1 MKKLITALLLLSI
14 TIVSFAKENND
25 SIYRRLPH
33 TVVAAGGAV
42 VINAAVTE
50 GFKHGVHELRPDRT
64 ENNSFPS
71 RHTSWAFTASTV
83 LSNELYRYSPW
94 WSLGAQALSSAVG
107 IREGGVAPSLGL

>member
-64 ENNSFPS
+64 RIIRFRRGILLGFHSFDSVVKRTISLQPMVESWCTGLVICS
-71 RHTSWAFTASTV
+71 R
-83 LSNELYRYSPW
+83 YP
-94 WSLGAQALSSAVG
+94 
-107 IREGGVAPSLGL
+107 EGGVAPSLGL